1 MKDIKRTGD
10 LLCIYLN
17 LPNVKP
23 GRSDFHVYQPPSK
36 SSGLQFPLMLNVH
49 FVHKAPLMCGPK
61 VEPIRSHSHVSEEN
75 TLSVLE
81 RIVSYRGD
89 IFKLPSDNDPAAD
102 ALLTAEQL

>member
-1 MKDIKRTGD
+1 MSSLVEAISTYIS
-10 LLCIYLN
+10 LHLN
-17 LPNVKP
+17 RV
-23 GRSDFHVYQPPSK
+23 DFNS
-36 SSGLQFPLMLNVH
+36 LEANPLMLNVH